1 MTNAYGFYGS
11 GNAYMSPQPQMANFI
26 NPHSPYFNQAIQ
38 QAVALNN
45 PHQQQMQPV
54 PQQQQ
59 IATQPPIMQNMQG
72 DNRNSARMLYVGN
85 KEEATAHPVD
95 LIYNT
100 PTFFYNRGTNE
111 VYMKQY
117 DGSTGNAK
125 FKIYTENSM
134 TPEQQRQ
141 PQAQPQIQ
149 NATIAIPNDNAYMNE
164 LKMIRAGIDGLYRYL
179 NYGNQTQP
187 QQQQAY
193 SQNYHNQQ
201 LEEEEEYENDNN
213 DEEIIDVDFV
223 TSTPQKTQPKQNKGK
238 VNGK

>member
-1 MTNAYGFYGS
+1 MTNAYGFYGG
-11 GNAYMSPQPQMANFI
+11 GNPYFNPQPQITNFV
-26 NPHSPYFNQAIQ
+26 NPHSPYFNQNMQ
-38 QAVALNN
+38 QAAVLNN
-45 PHQQQMQPV
+45 PHQQQMQPI

-59 IATQPPIMQNMQG
+59 ISTQPPIMQNIQG

-117 DGSTGNAK
+117 DGTTGNAK
-125 FKIYTENSM
+125 FKIYIENSM

-141 PQAQPQIQ
+141 PQGQSQIQ

-179 NYGNQTQP
+179 NYGNQ
-187 QQQQAY
+187 QQHEQVY
-193 SQNYHNQQ
+193 SQNYHKQ
-201 LEEEEEYENDNN
+201 EEEYENDDNG
-213 DEEIIDVDFV
+213 EEIIDVDFV

>member
-1 MTNAYGFYGS
+1 MTNAYGFYGG

-26 NPHSPYFNQAIQ
+26 NPHSPYFNQAMQ
-38 QAVALNN
+38 QTVALNN

-59 IATQPPIMQNMQG
+59 IATQPPIMQNLQG

-179 NYGNQTQP
+179 NYGNQQHE
-187 QQQQAY
+187 QAY

-201 LEEEEEYENDNN
+201 LEEEYENDNN
-213 DEEIIDVDFV
+213 DEEIIDVDFM